1 MSETVRNA
9 VAPALP
15 EVGFL
20 RLSDV
25 LKLIP
30 LSKSAWYRGIRSGEF
45 PCPVKLGK
53 RASAYRASDIRA
65 LIERLGRGEGVA
77 HEE

>member
-1 MSETVRNA
+1 MAENMQSNA
-9 VAPALP
+9 TPLP

-30 LSKSAWYRGIRSGEF
+30 LSKSAWFRGVSAGLF
-45 PCPVKLGK
+45 PRPVKLTK
-53 RASAYRASDIRA
+53 RASGYRAEDIRA
-65 LIERLGRGEGVA
+65 LLERLGRGEGVP
-77 HEE
+77 HE

>member
-1 MSETVRNA
+1 MAENMQSNA
-9 VAPALP
+9 TPLP

-30 LSKSAWYRGIRSGEF
+30 LSKSAWFRGVAEGRF
-45 PCPVKLGK
+45 PRPVKLTQ
-53 RASAYRASDIRA
+53 RASGYRVRDVYA
-65 LIERLGRGEGVA
+65 LLERLSRGEGVA
-77 HEE
+77 HE

>member
-1 MSETVRNA
+1 MSETVQN

-20 RLSDV
+20 RLSEV

-30 LSKSAWYRGIRSGEF
+30 LSKSAWFRGVAEGRF
-45 PCPVKLGK
+45 PQPVKLTQ
-53 RASAYRASDIRA
+53 RASAYRASDIRD
-65 LIERLGRGEGVA
+65 LLERLGRGEGVA
-77 HEE
+77 HE

>member
-1 MSETVRNA
+1 MSETVQN

-20 RLSDV
+20 RLSEV

-30 LSKSAWYRGIRSGEF
+30 LSKSAWFRGVAEGRF
-45 PCPVKLGK
+45 PRPVKLTQ
-53 RASAYRASDIRA
+53 RASAYRASDIRH
-65 LIERLGRGEGVA
+65 LLERLGRGEGVA
-77 HEE
+77 HE

>member
-1 MSETVRNA
+1 MSETVQN

-20 RLSDV
+20 RLSEV

-30 LSKSAWYRGIRSGEF
+30 LSKSAWFRGVAEGRF
-45 PCPVKLGK
+45 PRPVKLTQ
-53 RASAYRASDIRA
+53 RASAYRASDIRD
-65 LIERLGRGEGVA
+65 LLERLGRGEGVA
-77 HEE
+77 HE

>member
-1 MSETVRNA
+1 MSETVQN

-20 RLSDV
+20 RLSEV

-30 LSKSAWYRGIRSGEF
+30 LSKSAWFRGVSEGRF
-45 PCPVKLGK
+45 PQPVKLTQ
-53 RASAYRASDIRA
+53 RASGYRVQDIRA
-65 LIERLGRGEGVA
+65 LLERLGNGEGVA
-77 HEE
+77 HE

>member
-1 MSETVRNA
+1 MSETVQN

-15 EVGFL
+15 EVGFM

-30 LSKSAWYRGIRSGEF
+30 LSKSSWFRGVSEGRF
-45 PCPVKLGK
+45 PQPVKLTK
-53 RASAYRASDIRA
+53 RASAYRASDIRD
-65 LIERLGRGEGVA
+65 LIDRLGRGEGA
-77 HEE
+77 

>member
-1 MSETVRNA
+1 MSETVQN

-20 RLSDV
+20 RLSEV

-30 LSKSAWYRGIRSGEF
+30 LSKSAWFRGVSEGRF
-45 PCPVKLGK
+45 PQPVKLTQ
-53 RASAYRASDIRA
+53 RASAYRVADIRA

-77 HEE
+77 HE

>member
-1 MSETVRNA
+1 MSETVQN

-20 RLSDV
+20 RLSEV

-30 LSKSAWYRGIRSGEF
+30 LSKSAWFRGVAEGRF
-45 PCPVKLGK
+45 PRPVKLTQ

-65 LIERLGRGEGVA
+65 LLERLGRGEGVA
-77 HEE
+77 HE

>member
-1 MSETVRNA
+1 M
-9 VAPALP
+9 P

-20 RLSDV
+20 RLSEV

-30 LSKSAWYRGIRSGEF
+30 LSKSAWFRGVAEGRF
-45 PCPVKLGK
+45 PRPVKLTQ
-53 RASAYRASDIRA
+53 RASAYRASDIRD
-65 LIERLGRGEGVA
+65 LLERLGRGEGVA

>member
-1 MSETVRNA
+1 ML
-9 VAPALP
+9 PPLP

-20 RLSDV
+20 RLSEV

-30 LSKSAWYRGIRSGEF
+30 LSKSAWFRGVAEGRF
-45 PCPVKLGK
+45 PRPVKLTQ
-53 RASAYRASDIRA
+53 RASAYRASDIRD
-65 LIERLGRGEGVA
+65 LLERLGRGEGVA

>member
-1 MSETVRNA
+1 MSETVQN

-20 RLSDV
+20 RLSEV

-30 LSKSAWYRGIRSGEF
+30 LSKSAWCRGVAEGRF
-45 PCPVKLGK
+45 PRPVKLTQ
-53 RASAYRASDIRA
+53 RASAYRASDIRD
-65 LIERLGRGEGVA
+65 LLERLGRGEGVA
-77 HEE
+77 HE

>member
-1 MSETVRNA
+1 MSETVQN

-20 RLSDV
+20 RLSEV

-30 LSKSAWYRGIRSGEF
+30 LSKSAWFRGVAEGRF
-45 PCPVKLGK
+45 PRPVKLTQ

-65 LIERLGRGEGVA
+65 LLERLGSGKGVA
-77 HEE
+77 HEG